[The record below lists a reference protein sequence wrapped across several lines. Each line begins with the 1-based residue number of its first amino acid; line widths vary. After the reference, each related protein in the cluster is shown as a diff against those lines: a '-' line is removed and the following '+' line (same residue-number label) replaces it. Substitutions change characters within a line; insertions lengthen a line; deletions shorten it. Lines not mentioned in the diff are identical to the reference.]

1 MSVLVRA
8 SLRCLALSVCLLF
21 LCPSMPVWAQSPN
34 AFGKPSAS
42 VAFPSE
48 RIRSFRATR
57 GYGYEDQSRSEV
69 LARNGIVATSQPL
82 ATTAALDVLQDGGN
96 AIDAAVAAAAVLSVV
111 EPNSTGLGGDLFA
124 IVWSAQDQ
132 KLYALNSNG
141 WAPQAWT
148 RSYFRSTLGRSDMPG
163 SGINSA
169 VVPGAVSGWAA
180 LLDRFG
186 TKTFNSVLRPAEK
199 LAREGWPVHERMA
212 DSFFSSYSD
221 PDTADLYL
229 KSGKKPALYSILKNT
244 DMARAFT
251 LLRDQGRA
259 GFYTGPIAEAII
271 EKSQREGGVMTMAD
285 LAEYQSE
292 WIEPITTR
300 YHGYDVYQLPPPNQ
314 GIGAL
319 QMLNIAEVC
328 APKLG
333 VNLATLG
340 HQSAKYWHFLIEAKK
355 LAYSDMHKN
364 VGDPKFVTVPV
375 AQLLS
380 KTYADSLCSKISMT
394 QARAPEVRGD
404 VGPGTVYLSTADRW
418 GNMVSLVY
426 SVYGSFGSGVTIPP
440 YGFQLNNRG
449 SGFTLETS
457 HPNVV
462 APRKRPFIT
471 IMAGFIMKDGQPL
484 MAFGNM
490 GGATQAQA
498 HAQHVIN
505 LVDLGFNVQATTDGA
520 RFDHGQSSNVV
531 NLDELHYDAL
541 ASSLRSLGHSVN
553 QSDGQAGG
561 YQGIYF
567 ERDPN
572 LSSVP
577 ATNKTKPVNGVYR
590 AGSDHRK
597 DGMAAG
603 F

>member
-1 MSVLVRA
+1 MKLLVRA
-8 SLRCLALSVCLLF
+8 VSFLVPLICLAPAPAV
-21 LCPSMPVWAQSPN
+21 AQSAN
-34 AFGKPSAS
+34 AFGKPSTS
-42 VAFPSE
+42 VPFPSE
-48 RIRSFRATR
+48 RIRSYRATR
-57 GYGYEDQSRSEV
+57 GYGWEDQSRSEV
-69 LARNGIVATSQPL
+69 LARNGIVATSLPL
-82 ATTAALDVLQDGGN
+82 ATAAGLDMLQDGGN
-96 AIDAAVAAAAVLSVV
+96 AIDAAVAAAAVLSVT
-111 EPNSTGLGGDLFA
+111 EPSKTGLGGDLFA
-124 IVWSAQDQ
+124 IVWSARDQ
-132 KLYALNSNG
+132 KLYALNSSG
-141 WAPQAWT
+141 WAPQGWT
-148 RSYFRSTLGRSDMPG
+148 RSYFRNQLGVDDVPE

-186 TKTFNSVLRPAEK
+186 SKSFDTALKSAEK
-199 LAREGWPVHERMA
+199 LARDGWPVHERVA
-212 DSFFSSYSD
+212 DTFFSSYSD
-221 PDTADLYL
+221 PDTAALYL
-229 KSGKKPALYSILKNT
+229 KNGRKPALYSILKNT
-244 DMARAFT
+244 DMANAFK
-251 LLRDQGRA
+251 LLRAEGRA
-259 GFYTGPIAEAII
+259 AFYTGAIARAII
-271 EKSQREGGVMTMAD
+271 DKSDDEGGVMTMAD

-292 WIEPITTR
+292 WIDPITTN

-314 GIGAL
+314 GIAAL
-319 QMLNIAEVC
+319 SMLNLAEVC

-333 VNLATLG
+333 VNLASLG
-340 HQSAKYWHFLIEAKK
+340 HQNVRYWHFLIEAKK
-355 LAYSDMHKN
+355 IAYSEMHAK
-364 VGDPKFVTVPV
+364 VGDPKQVSVPV
-375 AQLLS
+375 AQMLS
-380 KTYADSLCSKISMT
+380 KTWADSQCSKINMNRAT
-394 QARAPEVRGD
+394 APEVSGD
-404 VGPGTVYLSTADRW
+404 VGPGTVYLTTADRW
-418 GNMVSLVY
+418 GNMVSLVN
-426 SVYGSFGSGVTIPP
+426 SVYYDFGSGVTIPP

-449 SGFTLETS
+449 TGFTLTS
-457 HPNVV
+457 GHPNVV

-471 IMAGFIMKDGQPL
+471 IMAGFIMKDGRPL

-520 RFDHGQSSNVV
+520 RFDHSQDSNVL

-541 ASSLRSLGHSVN
+541 ASSLRNLGHSVN

-572 LSSVP
+572 LSPVP
-577 ATNKTKPVNGVYR
+577 LTNKYKPVNGVYR